1 MINDCLDNLN
11 KQGFHC
17 FNNFINQKEQ
27 SELEKIVSD
36 HIHKNNNK
44 SFFLM
49 DEGLD
54 KTFINSD
61 SFLDKFYKLF
71 YGLSKKENLPS
82 YKKQKIFKNLR
93 VISQSKMHSTSFDFH
108 FDAHQYTILVPI
120 IIPNTGNQNTNGNL
134 ILFPNLRKKTK
145 SLLINIIQ
153 KNIFQ
158 NKISKI
164 ILKYLSH
171 KNLIKKKIIKFNKK
185 DIYLFN
191 GFRSL
196 HGNQPVLGGH
206 IRATLLLHFCDN
218 FHNSKLVK
226 LNRSYRKLIEDINIK
241 KNTMNS

>member
-1 MINDCLDNLN
+1 
-11 KQGFHC
+11 
-17 FNNFINQKEQ
+17 
-27 SELEKIVSD
+27 
-36 HIHKNNNK
+36 
-44 SFFLM
+44 
-49 DEGLD
+49 
-54 KTFINSD
+54 
-61 SFLDKFYKLF
+61 
-71 YGLSKKENLPS
+71 
-82 YKKQKIFKNLR
+82 
-93 VISQSKMHSTSFDFH
+93 MHSTSFDFH

-120 IIPNTGNQNTNGNL
+120 IIPDTGNQNTNGNL

>member
-1 MINDCLDNLN
+1 
-11 KQGFHC
+11 
-17 FNNFINQKEQ
+17 
-27 SELEKIVSD
+27 
-36 HIHKNNNK
+36 
-44 SFFLM
+44 
-49 DEGLD
+49 
-54 KTFINSD
+54 
-61 SFLDKFYKLF
+61 
-71 YGLSKKENLPS
+71 
-82 YKKQKIFKNLR
+82 
-93 VISQSKMHSTSFDFH
+93 MHSTSFDFH

-191 GFRSL
+191 CFRSL
-196 HGNQPVLGGH
+196 H
-206 IRATLLLHFCDN
+206 
-218 FHNSKLVK
+218 
-226 LNRSYRKLIEDINIK
+226 
-241 KNTMNS
+241 

>member
-1 MINDCLDNLN
+1 MLNDCLDNLS
-11 KQGFHC
+11 KEGFHC
-17 FNNFINQKEQ
+17 FNNFINQEEQ
-27 SELEKIVSD
+27 SKLKNIVD
-36 HIHKNNNK
+36 NLLNKNKNK

-54 KTFINSD
+54 DTFINSET
-61 SFLDKFYKLF
+61 FLNKFYKLF
-71 YGLSKKENLPS
+71 YDLSENENLAS

-93 VISQSKMHSTSFDFH
+93 VIAQSKMHSTSFDFH

-120 IIPNTGNQNTNGNL
+120 IIPDTSNQNTNGNL

-164 ILKYLSH
+164 ILKYLTYRDV
-171 KNLIKKKIIKFNKK
+171 IKKKIIKFNKGN
-185 DIYLFN
+185 IYLFN

-196 HGNQPVLGGH
+196 HGNQPVQKGH
-206 IRATLLLHFCDN
+206 IRATLLLHFYDN
-218 FHNSKLVK
+218 FQNSRLIK
-226 LNRSYRKLIEDINIK
+226 LNRNYRKLIEDINIK
-241 KNTMNS
+241 KNTKNS

>member
-27 SELEKIVSD
+27 SELEKIVSN
-36 HIHKNNNK
+36 HIYKNNNK

-49 DEGLD
+49 DKGFD

-71 YGLSKKENLPS
+71 YGLSKNENLSS
-82 YKKQKIFKNLR
+82 YRKQKIFKNLR

-120 IIPNTGNQNTNGNL
+120 IIPDTGNQNTNGNL

-158 NKISKI
+158 NKISKT

-196 HGNQPVLGGH
+196 HGNQPVLEGH
-206 IRATLLLHFCDN
+206 IRATLLLHFYDN